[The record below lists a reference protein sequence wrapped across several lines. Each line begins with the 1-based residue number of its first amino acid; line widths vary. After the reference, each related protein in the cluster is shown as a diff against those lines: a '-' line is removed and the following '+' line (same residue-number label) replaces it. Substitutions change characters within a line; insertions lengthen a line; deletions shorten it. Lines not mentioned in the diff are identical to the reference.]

1 MKTSILKTLLL
12 VLVLSACSS
21 SRNSNQTVTDN
32 TNAAVQA
39 KDQPLLAEGLK
50 PQSMMDLPQTQ
61 DGGFV
66 LKAGFYETEFK
77 TYCLQPGTPDPR
89 EGDAYLQGPVTGYR
103 KDIVESILLNSRD
116 KNDIEQKNIQLLLWS
131 TVSGSD
137 YNKLSSSVKADAARL
152 LTPKQ
157 IFELR
162 GGVMGMIKNVSQ
174 TTGILNA
181 NSDIK
186 RLFETSINS
195 YEAYENIAVRREQS
209 KVIKKGVKYDQWYK
223 QKENYYIRYFPVSYK
238 KVRVQIFVPDSLL
251 DADNKLNGEYV
262 VYDPTGQQAI
272 PAFTN
277 AQRLGI
283 GAPVVVDVVRTVIK
297 VNKQAPPPKKAPVKS
312 KTPTNPKT
320 GY

>member
-1 MKTSILKTLLL
+1 MTTAILKSLLF
-12 VLVLSACSS
+12 VIVFTACSS

-32 TNAAVQA
+32 TIANEALAQPELSL
-39 KDQPLLAEGLK
+39 DQKPL
-50 PQSMMDLPQTQ
+50 SMMELPQTQ

-66 LKAGFYETEFK
+66 LKPGFYEAEFK

-89 EGDAYLQGPVTGYR
+89 EGDAYLQGQVTGYR
-103 KDIVESILLNSRD
+103 KEIVESILLNSRD

-131 TVSGSD
+131 TVSGAD
-137 YNKLSSSVKADAARL
+137 YNKLSSSVKSDAARL

-157 IFELR
+157 IFELK

-174 TTGILNA
+174 STGVLNA
-181 NSDIK
+181 NSGIK
-186 RLFETSINS
+186 KLFETSISS

-238 KVRVQIFVPDSLL
+238 KVRVQIYVPDSLL
-251 DADNKLNGEYV
+251 DADNKLNNEYV
-262 VYDPTGQQAI
+262 VFDPTGQQAI

-283 GAPVVVDVVRTVIK
+283 GAPAIDVIRAVIK
-297 VNKQAPPPKKAPVKS
+297 INKQTLPTKKMPEKS
-312 KTPTNPKT
+312 KTPKNVKT
-320 GY
+320 GV

>member
-1 MKTSILKTLLL
+1 MTTAILKSLLF
-12 VLVLSACSS
+12 VIVFTACSS

-32 TNAAVQA
+32 AIANEALAQPEIAA
-39 KDQPLLAEGLK
+39 DQK

-66 LKAGFYETEFK
+66 LKPGFYEAEFK

-89 EGDAYLQGPVTGYR
+89 EGDAYLQGQVTGYR
-103 KDIVESILLNSRD
+103 KEIVESILLNSRD

-157 IFELR
+157 IFELK

-174 TTGILNA
+174 STGVLNA
-181 NSDIK
+181 SSGIK
-186 RLFETSINS
+186 KLFETSISS

-223 QKENYYIRYFPVSYK
+223 QKENYFIRYFPVSYK
-238 KVRVQIFVPDSLL
+238 KVRIQIYVPDSLL
-251 DADNKLNGEYV
+251 DADNKLNNEYV
-262 VYDPTGQQAI
+262 VFDPTGQQAI

-283 GAPVVVDVVRTVIK
+283 GAPAIDVIRAVIK
-297 VNKQAPPPKKAPVKS
+297 VNKQTAPPKKMPEKS
-312 KTPTNPKT
+312 KTPKNPKT
-320 GY
+320 GV